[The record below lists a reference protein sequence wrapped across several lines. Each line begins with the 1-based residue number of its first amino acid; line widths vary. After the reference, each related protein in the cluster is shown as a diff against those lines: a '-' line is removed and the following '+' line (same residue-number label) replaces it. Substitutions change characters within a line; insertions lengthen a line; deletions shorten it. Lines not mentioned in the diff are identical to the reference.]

1 MATIDRLDIQIEGS
15 AQKANVAIN
24 DLIKNLDR
32 LANSLKIDTSGLEK
46 IGKSLNLSGI
56 DKAAKNIQSQ
66 TQKVS
71 KSLSQ
76 ITEQYK
82 DLGKG
87 FEIKGST
94 QQIQKQIDT
103 LTNKLANA
111 KLAKDDFEDR
121 KSVV

>member
-56 DKAAKNIQSQ
+56 DKAAKNMQSQ
-66 TQKVS
+66 TQK
-71 KSLSQ
+71 
-76 ITEQYK
+76 
-82 DLGKG
+82 G
-87 FEIKGST
+87 
-94 QQIQKQIDT
+94 
-103 LTNKLANA
+103 
-111 KLAKDDFEDR
+111 
-121 KSVV
+121 